1 MKTFLITLLF
11 ALSFIVVSCAKKTAS
26 EEDEGGNVKATV
38 AVKTISLHRG
48 EMATVVESVGKV
60 DALRK
65 QKLFSPVA
73 GKVTSLTALEGAAVA
88 AGEVLAVI
96 QTKESQSAIAG
107 AEVLLRSSKSP
118 EQKAEAQ
125 KALDLAKSSESSV
138 AIRAS
143 FSGTVSTRSISEGE
157 FVSENAEL
165 FTVIDFS
172 TLVFVA
178 DVPARDLPSVSVGQ
192 HAAISLQTL
201 TGKGL
206 QASVAAI
213 NPQTDFTSQ
222 TLKVRLKFTGPAS
235 SLMKL
240 LKTDMIGTARIVTG
254 LHKGVF
260 IVPKSAVLRNDE
272 TNTYSVVTFNAD
284 SLALSLPVDIAGMT
298 DSTVAIT
305 NHGLKEGMSIISE
318 GNYALADSTRITVVR

>member
-1 MKTFLITLLF
+1 MKTFLVSLLF
-11 ALSFIVVSCAKKTAS
+11 ALSLIVLSCAKKTAS
-26 EEDEGGNVKATV
+26 DEEEGGSVKATV
-38 AVKTISLHRG
+38 AVKTTSLHRG
-48 EMATVVESVGKV
+48 DMAAVVESVGKV

-73 GKVTSLTALEGAAVA
+73 GRVTSLTALEGAAVA

-96 QTKESQSAIAG
+96 QTKESQAAIAG
-107 AEVLLRSSKSP
+107 AEALVRLANTE

-125 KALDLAKSSESSV
+125 KALDLAKSSENSV
-138 AIRAS
+138 AVRAS
-143 FSGTVSTRSISEGE
+143 FSGTVSSRSISEGE

-165 FTVIDFS
+165 FSVIDFS

-178 DVPARDLPSVSVGQ
+178 DVPARDLPSLSVGQ
-192 HAAISLQTL
+192 HATINLQSL
-201 TGKGL
+201 TGRDL
-206 QASVAAI
+206 PAAVEAI

-222 TLKVRLKFTGPAS
+222 TLKVRLKLAGAKS
-235 SLMKL
+235 NLMKL

-272 TNTYSVVTFNAD
+272 TNAYSIVTFSAD
-284 SLALSLPVDIAGMT
+284 SLALSLPVEIAGMT

-305 NHGLKEGMSIISE
+305 NHGWKEGMSIITE

>member
-11 ALSFIVVSCAKKTAS
+11 ALSFIVVGCAKKTAS

-48 EMATVVESVGKV
+48 EMATFVESVGKV

-178 DVPARDLPSVSVGQ
+178 DVPARDLPSLSVGQ

-201 TGKGL
+201 SGKEL
-206 QASVAAI
+206 QAAVEAI

-254 LHKGVF
+254 LHRGVF

-272 TNTYSVVTFNAD
+272 TNAYSVVTFNAD

>member
-1 MKTFLITLLF
+1 
-11 ALSFIVVSCAKKTAS
+11 
-26 EEDEGGNVKATV
+26 
-38 AVKTISLHRG
+38 
-48 EMATVVESVGKV
+48 
-60 DALRK
+60 
-65 QKLFSPVA
+65 
-73 GKVTSLTALEGAAVA
+73 
-88 AGEVLAVI
+88 
-96 QTKESQSAIAG
+96 
-107 AEVLLRSSKSP
+107 
-118 EQKAEAQ
+118 
-125 KALDLAKSSESSV
+125 
-138 AIRAS
+138 
-143 FSGTVSTRSISEGE
+143 
-157 FVSENAEL
+157 
-165 FTVIDFS
+165 
-172 TLVFVA
+172 
-178 DVPARDLPSVSVGQ
+178 
-192 HAAISLQTL
+192 LQTL

-206 QASVAAI
+206 QASVEAI

>member
-1 MKTFLITLLF
+1 MRTFLISLLF
-11 ALSFIVVSCAKKTAS
+11 ALSLIAIGCAKKTAS
-26 EEDEGGNVKATV
+26 EDEEGGNVKATV
-38 AVKTISLHRG
+38 AVKMTFLHRG
-48 EMATVVESVGKV
+48 DMATVVESVGKV

-73 GKVTSLTALEGAAVA
+73 GRVTSLTALEGATVA

-96 QTKESQSAIAG
+96 QTKESQAAIAG
-107 AEVLLRSSKSP
+107 AEALVRSARSA

-125 KALDLAKSSESSV
+125 KALDLAKSSENSV
-138 AIRAS
+138 AIRAL

-172 TLVFVA
+172 TLMFVA
-178 DVPARDLPSVSVGQ
+178 DVPARDLPLLSVGQ
-192 HAAISLQTL
+192 RAAISLQSL
-201 TGKGL
+201 TGKDL
-206 QASVAAI
+206 QAAVEAI
-213 NPQTDFTSQ
+213 NPQTDITSQ
-222 TLKVRLKFTGPAS
+222 TLKVRLKFTGPTS
-235 SLMKL
+235 SLAKL

-272 TNTYSVVTFNAD
+272 VNAYSVVTFNAD
-284 SLALSLPVDIAGMT
+284 SLASSLAVEIVGMT

-305 NHGLKEGMSIISE
+305 HHGLKEGMSIITE

>member
-1 MKTFLITLLF
+1 MKTFLISLLF
-11 ALSFIVVSCAKKTAS
+11 ALSLTVIGCGKKTAS
-26 EEDEGGNVKATV
+26 EDEESNAKATV
-38 AVKTISLHRG
+38 AVKITALHRG
-48 EMATVVESVGKV
+48 DMATVVESVGKV

-73 GKVTSLTALEGAAVA
+73 GRVTSLTALEGATVA
-88 AGEVLAVI
+88 AGEVLATI
-96 QTKESQSAIAG
+96 QTKESQAAISG
-107 AEVLLRSSKSP
+107 AEALVRSASSP

-125 KALDLAKSSESSV
+125 KALDLARSSENSV

-172 TLVFVA
+172 TLVFIA
-178 DVPARDLPSVSVGQ
+178 DVPARDLPSLSVGQ
-192 HAAISLQTL
+192 RAAISLQAL
-201 TGKGL
+201 TGKDL
-206 QASVAAI
+206 QAAVEAI
-213 NPQTDFTSQ
+213 NPQTDVASQ
-222 TLKVRLKFTGPAS
+222 TLKVRLKFTGPTS
-235 SLMKL
+235 GLSKL

-254 LHKGVF
+254 LHKGAF

-272 TNTYSVVTFNAD
+272 TNAYSVVTFNED
-284 SLALSLPVDIAGMT
+284 SLATGLPVEIVGMT

-305 NHGLKEGMSIISE
+305 NHGLKEGMSIITE

>member
-11 ALSFIVVSCAKKTAS
+11 ALSFIVVGCAKKTAS

-178 DVPARDLPSVSVGQ
+178 DVPARDLPSLSVGQ

-206 QASVAAI
+206 QASVEAI

>member
-1 MKTFLITLLF
+1 MKTFLVSLLF
-11 ALSFIVVSCAKKTAS
+11 ALSLIVLSCAKKTAS
-26 EEDEGGNVKATV
+26 EEEGGSVKATV
-38 AVKTISLHRG
+38 AVKTTSLHRG
-48 EMATVVESVGKV
+48 DMAAVVESVGKV

-73 GKVTSLTALEGAAVA
+73 GRVTSLTALEGAAVA

-96 QTKESQSAIAG
+96 QTKESQAAIAG
-107 AEVLLRSSKSP
+107 AEALVRLANTE

-125 KALDLAKSSESSV
+125 KALDLAKSSENSV
-138 AIRAS
+138 AVRAS
-143 FSGTVSTRSISEGE
+143 FSGTVSSRSISEGE

-165 FTVIDFS
+165 FSVIDFS

-178 DVPARDLPSVSVGQ
+178 DVPARDLPSLSVGQ
-192 HAAISLQTL
+192 HATINLQSL
-201 TGKGL
+201 TGRDL
-206 QASVAAI
+206 PAAVEAI

-222 TLKVRLKFTGPAS
+222 TLKVRLKLAGAKS
-235 SLMKL
+235 NLMKL

-272 TNTYSVVTFNAD
+272 TNAYSIVTFSAD
-284 SLALSLPVDIAGMT
+284 SLALSLPVEIAGMT

-305 NHGLKEGMSIISE
+305 NHGLKEGMSIITE

>member
-1 MKTFLITLLF
+1 MKTFLISLLF
-11 ALSFIVVSCAKKTAS
+11 ALSLIAIGCGKKTAS
-26 EEDEGGNVKATV
+26 EGEEESNVKATV
-38 AVKTISLHRG
+38 AVKITSLHRG
-48 EMATVVESVGKV
+48 DMATVVESVGKV

-73 GKVTSLTALEGAAVA
+73 GRVTSLTALEGATVA
-88 AGEVLAVI
+88 AGEVLAII
-96 QTKESQSAIAG
+96 QTKESQAAISG
-107 AEVLLRSSKSP
+107 AEALVRSAKSP

-125 KALDLAKSSESSV
+125 KALDLARSSENSV

-172 TLVFVA
+172 TLVFIA
-178 DVPARDLPSVSVGQ
+178 DVPARDLPSLSVGQ
-192 HAAISLQTL
+192 HAAIQLQSL
-201 TGKGL
+201 TGRDL
-206 QASVAAI
+206 PAAVEAI

-222 TLKVRLKFTGPAS
+222 TLKVRLKFTGPTS
-235 SLMKL
+235 SLVKL

-254 LHKGVF
+254 LRKGVF

-272 TNTYSVVTFNAD
+272 TNTYSIVTFNAD
-284 SLALSLPVDIAGMT
+284 SLACSLPVEIMGMT

-305 NHGLKEGMSIISE
+305 NQDLKEGMSIITE
-318 GNYALADSTRITVVR
+318 GNYALADSTHITVVR

>member
-11 ALSFIVVSCAKKTAS
+11 ALSFIVVGCAKKTAS

-206 QASVAAI
+206 QASVEAI

-272 TNTYSVVTFNAD
+272 TNAYSVVTFNAD

>member
-11 ALSFIVVSCAKKTAS
+11 ALSFIVVGCAKKTAS

-206 QASVAAI
+206 QASVEAI

>member
-1 MKTFLITLLF
+1 MKTSLIILLF
-11 ALSFIVVSCAKKTAS
+11 ALSLTAISCAKKTAS
-26 EEDEGGNVKATV
+26 VEEEGGYVKATV
-38 AVKTISLHRG
+38 AVKTSSLHRG
-48 EMATVVESVGKV
+48 DMATVVESVGKV

-73 GKVTSLTALEGAAVA
+73 GRVTSLTALEGATVA

-96 QTKESQSAIAG
+96 QTKESQAAIVG
-107 AEVLLRSSKSP
+107 AEAIMRSAKSP

-125 KALDLAKSSESSV
+125 KTLDLAKSSENSV

-172 TLVFVA
+172 TLVFIA
-178 DVPARDLPSVSVGQ
+178 DVPARYLLSLSVGQ
-192 HAAISLQTL
+192 RAAIILQTL
-201 TGKGL
+201 AGKDL
-206 QASVAAI
+206 QAAVEAI

-222 TLKVRLKFTGPAS
+222 TLKVRLKFAGQPS
-235 SLMKL
+235 SLIKL
-240 LKTDMIGTARIVTG
+240 LRTDMIGMARIVTG
-254 LHKGVF
+254 LHKDVF

-272 TNTYSVVTFNAD
+272 TNAYSVVTFSSD
-284 SLALSLPVDIAGMT
+284 SLALSLPVEITGMT

-305 NHGLKEGMSIISE
+305 NHGLKEGMSIITE
-318 GNYALADSTRITVVR
+318 GNYDVLVEKEININK

>member
-178 DVPARDLPSVSVGQ
+178 DVPARDLPSLSVGQ
-192 HAAISLQTL
+192 HAAITLQTL

-206 QASVAAI
+206 QASVEAI

-235 SLMKL
+235 GLMKL

-272 TNTYSVVTFNAD
+272 TNAYSVVTFNAD

>member
-1 MKTFLITLLF
+1 VKTYLISLLS
-11 ALSFIVVSCAKKTAS
+11 ALSLIAIGCARKTAS
-26 EEDEGGNVKATV
+26 EEEEGGDVKATV

-48 EMATVVESVGKV
+48 EIATVVESVGKI

-65 QKLFSPVA
+65 QKLFSPIA
-73 GKVTSLTALEGAAVA
+73 GKVTSLTALEGTAVA
-88 AGEVLAVI
+88 AGEVVAVI
-96 QTKESQSAIAG
+96 QTKESQAAIAG
-107 AEVLLRSSKSP
+107 AEALLRSAKSP

-125 KALDLAKSSESSV
+125 KALDLAKASENSV

-172 TLVFVA
+172 TLVFIA
-178 DVPARDLPSVSVGQ
+178 DVPARDLPSLSVGQ
-192 HAAISLQTL
+192 QAAISLQML
-201 TGKGL
+201 SGKEL
-206 QASVAAI
+206 QAAVEAI

-222 TLKVRLKFTGPAS
+222 TLKVRLKFTGPTS
-235 SLMKL
+235 SLTKL
-240 LKTDMIGTARIVTG
+240 LKTDMTGTARIVTG

-272 TNTYSVVTFNAD
+272 TNAYSVVTFNAD
-284 SLALSLPVDIAGMT
+284 SLALSLSVEITGMT
-298 DSTVAIT
+298 DTTVAIT
-305 NHGLKEGMSIISE
+305 NHGLKEGMSIITE

>member
-1 MKTFLITLLF
+1 MRTLLISLLIG
-11 ALSFIVVSCAKKTAS
+11 LSLTVIGCAKKTAS
-26 EEDEGGNVKATV
+26 DEEEGSNVKATV
-38 AVKTISLHRG
+38 AVKITSLHRG
-48 EMATVVESVGKV
+48 DMATVVESVGKV

-73 GKVTSLTALEGAAVA
+73 GRVISLTALEGAMVT
-88 AGEVLAVI
+88 AGEVLAII
-96 QTKESQSAIAG
+96 QTKESQAAIAG
-107 AEVLLRSSKSP
+107 AEALVRSARSL

-125 KALDLAKSSESSV
+125 KTLDLAKSSENSV

-172 TLVFVA
+172 TLVFIA
-178 DVPARDLPSVSVGQ
+178 DVPARDLPSLSVGQ
-192 HAAISLQTL
+192 HAVISLQTL
-201 TGKGL
+201 SGKDV
-206 QASVAAI
+206 QAAVEAI
-213 NPQTDFTSQ
+213 NPQADFTSQ
-222 TLKVRLKFTGPAS
+222 TLRVRLKFTGPTS

-240 LKTDMIGTARIVTG
+240 LKPDMIGTARIVTG

-260 IVPKSAVLRNDE
+260 VAPKSAVLRNDE
-272 TNTYSVVTFNAD
+272 TNAYSVVTINAD
-284 SLALSLPVDIAGMT
+284 SLALSLPVEITGMT
-298 DSTVAIT
+298 DTTVAIT
-305 NHGLKEGMSIISE
+305 NHGLKEGMSIITE

>member
-1 MKTFLITLLF
+1 MKTFLVSLLF
-11 ALSFIVVSCAKKTAS
+11 ALSLIVLSCAKKTAS
-26 EEDEGGNVKATV
+26 EEEGGSVKATV
-38 AVKTISLHRG
+38 AVKTTSLHRG
-48 EMATVVESVGKV
+48 DMAAVVESVGKV

-73 GKVTSLTALEGAAVA
+73 GRVTSLTALEGAAVA

-96 QTKESQSAIAG
+96 QTKESQAAIAG
-107 AEVLLRSSKSP
+107 AEALVRLANTE

-125 KALDLAKSSESSV
+125 KALDLAKSSENSV
-138 AIRAS
+138 AVRAS
-143 FSGTVSTRSISEGE
+143 FSGTVSSRSISEGE

-165 FTVIDFS
+165 FSVIDFS

-178 DVPARDLPSVSVGQ
+178 DVPARDLPSLSVGQ
-192 HAAISLQTL
+192 HATINLQSL
-201 TGKGL
+201 TGRDL
-206 QASVAAI
+206 PAAVEAI

-222 TLKVRLKFTGPAS
+222 TLKVRLKLAGAKS
-235 SLMKL
+235 NLMKL

-272 TNTYSVVTFNAD
+272 TNAYSIVTFSAD
-284 SLALSLPVDIAGMT
+284 SLALSLPVEIAGMT

-305 NHGLKEGMSIISE
+305 NHGWKEGMSIITE

>member
-178 DVPARDLPSVSVGQ
+178 DVPARDLPSLSVGQ

-206 QASVAAI
+206 QASVEAI

-254 LHKGVF
+254 LHRGVF

-272 TNTYSVVTFNAD
+272 TNAYSVVTFNAD

>member
-206 QASVAAI
+206 QASVEAI

-254 LHKGVF
+254 LHRGVF

-272 TNTYSVVTFNAD
+272 TNAYSVVTFNAD

>member
-11 ALSFIVVSCAKKTAS
+11 ALSFIVASCAKKTAS

-178 DVPARDLPSVSVGQ
+178 DVPARELPSLSVGQ

-206 QASVAAI
+206 QASVEAI

>member
-1 MKTFLITLLF
+1 MKTLLLSLLF
-11 ALSFIVVSCAKKTAS
+11 ALSLTAIGCARKTAS
-26 EEDEGGNVKATV
+26 EDEEGGNVKATV
-38 AVKTISLHRG
+38 AVKTTSLYRG
-48 EMATVVESVGKV
+48 DMATIVESVGKI

-73 GKVTSLTALEGAAVA
+73 GRVISLTALEGAAVA

-96 QTKESQSAIAG
+96 QTKESQAAITG
-107 AEVLLRSSKSP
+107 AEVLVRSAKSP

-125 KALDLAKSSESSV
+125 KTLDLAKSTENSV

-143 FSGTVSTRSISEGE
+143 SSGTVSTRSISEGE

-172 TLVFVA
+172 TLVFIA
-178 DVPARDLPSVSVGQ
+178 DVPTRDLSSLSVGQ
-192 HAAISLQTL
+192 RATISLQTL
-201 TGKGL
+201 AGKDL
-206 QASVAAI
+206 QAAVEAI

-222 TLKVRLKFTGPAS
+222 TLKVRLRFTGPAS
-235 SLMKL
+235 SLAKL
-240 LKTDMIGTARIVTG
+240 VKTDMTGIARIVTG
-254 LHKGVF
+254 LHRRVF

-272 TNTYSVVTFNAD
+272 TNAYSIVTFNAD
-284 SLALSLPVDIAGMT
+284 SLALSLPVEIVGMT
-298 DSTVAIT
+298 DSTAAIT
-305 NHGLKEGMSIISE
+305 NHGLKEGMNIITE